1 MFRVRGGRTA
11 GPGAGAGCREGR
23 TTWWPP
29 RSRPLCR
36 PFSGC
41 NCVGRTGCSRRGP
54 RPSGHRCDDEADRS
68 PTVLGFAVARCRSGD
83 TRAAPSHSRTT
94 TCGAARFCTVCSSQS
109 CCEVGD
115 EDPPTGRRSDLRGRR
130 SGAPPEQSIRRRP
143 TDLSPQPELS
153 RDPAYWAA
161 RYAELPGARAH
172 SGSRALPKAVAVLSG
187 RQWEARRAV
196 TATAARLTGAPE
208 EFPASTSS
216 CDA

>member
-11 GPGAGAGCREGR
+11 VPGAGAGCREGR

-29 RSRPLCR
+29 CSRPLCR

-130 SGAPPEQSIRRRP
+130 SGAPPSSRSAVGPPTCPRSPSCPATRRTGLPAMPNSRARGRIPALVRCRRPSPYCPAGSGRPAGQLRRRRP
-143 TDLSPQPELS
+143 
-153 RDPAYWAA
+153 
-161 RYAELPGARAH
+161 G
-172 SGSRALPKAVAVLSG
+172 
-187 RQWEARRAV
+187 
-196 TATAARLTGAPE
+196 
-208 EFPASTSS
+208 
-216 CDA
+216 